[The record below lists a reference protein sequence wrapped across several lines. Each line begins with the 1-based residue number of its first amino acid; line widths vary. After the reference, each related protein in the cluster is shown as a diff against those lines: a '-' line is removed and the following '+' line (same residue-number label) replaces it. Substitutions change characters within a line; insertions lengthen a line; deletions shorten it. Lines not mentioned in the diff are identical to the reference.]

1 MRVIMFSWEYP
12 PKSVG
17 GLAQHVFHLS
27 RAMVRRGMEVHVIT
41 VGGTEA
47 PEGEEVAGVRVHR
60 VMPYSV
66 SAPDFRTWILHL
78 NFAMLEYTT
87 GLINSLG
94 RIDLVHAHDWLVAFA
109 ARATK
114 HAYRVPLIATIHA
127 TEYGRNH
134 GLHNDN
140 QRYISDVEWWLTFE
154 AWRVIVCSSYM
165 RQELKNIFQLPADKL
180 RVVPNGVD
188 LAGFDDRPVDWER
201 KNQRRVIFYVGR
213 LVREKGVQVLLEA
226 MPKILSYHPDAKV
239 VIAGKGPY
247 EEHLRNRA
255 RELGIG
261 HRVHFAGYIDDA
273 TRNQLYR
280 EATVAVFP
288 SLYEPFGIVALEGMA
303 ARTPV
308 VVADTGGLSEIVMHG
323 VDGLKCYTGSANSLA
338 DNILTVF
345 GDGPLARRMAENGY
359 RKARDEYSWDAVAR
373 QTSNVYW
380 EVLEETRETGWRP
393 GPWPAGKIGAL
404 YDRLRNYGR
413 YNVAGQ
419 RAH

>member
-12 PKSVG
+12 PKNVG
-17 GLAQHVFHLS
+17 GLAQHVYHLS
-27 RAMVRRGMEVHVIT
+27 KALVQRGMEVHVIT
-41 VGGTEA
+41 VGGTEL
-47 PEGEEVAGVRVHR
+47 PDREDVTGVRVHR
-60 VMPYSV
+60 VFPYNV

-78 NFAMLEYTT
+78 NLAMLEYTA
-87 GLINSLG
+87 GLVNSLG

-109 ARATK
+109 ARAVK
-114 HAYRVPLIATIHA
+114 HVYRVPLVATIHA

-134 GLHNDN
+134 GLHNDS

-154 AWRVIVCSSYM
+154 AWRVIVCSGYM
-165 RQELKNIFQLPADKL
+165 EQELRNVFQLPQDKL

-188 LAGFDDRPVDWER
+188 LTGFDDRPVDWDR
-201 KNQRRVIFYVGR
+201 KNQRRMIFFVGR

-226 MPKILSYHPDAKV
+226 MPKIISYYPDAKV

-247 EEHLRNRA
+247 EEYLRNRT
-255 RELGIG
+255 RELGVG

-280 EATVAVFP
+280 EAAVTVFP

-308 VVADTGGLSEIVMHG
+308 VVADTGGLREIVEHG
-323 VDGLKCYTGSANSLA
+323 IDGLKCYAGSANSLA
-338 DNILTVF
+338 DNILQIL
-345 GDGPLARRMAENGY
+345 GEKELARRIAEKGY
-359 RKARDEYSWDAVAR
+359 NKARNQYSWEAVALK
-373 QTSNVYW
+373 TSNVYW

-393 GPWPAGKIGAL
+393 EPLANGKIGAL
-404 YDRLRNYGR
+404 YDRIKNYGR
-413 YNVAGQ
+413 DNVSGQ